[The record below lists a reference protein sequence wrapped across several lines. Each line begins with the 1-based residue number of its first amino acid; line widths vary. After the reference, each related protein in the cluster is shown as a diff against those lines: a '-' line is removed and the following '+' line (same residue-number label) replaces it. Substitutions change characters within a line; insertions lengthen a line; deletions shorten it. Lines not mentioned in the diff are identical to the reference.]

1 MRVIAGVQKGRP
13 LIGPPNHGLRPTPNR
28 VREALF
34 SILGP
39 RIAGARIAD
48 LYAGTG
54 AVGIEALSRGA
65 GHVAFV
71 ESDPQALRLVR
82 ANLVQCGL
90 AHLAAVYAT
99 SVADF
104 LRRKA
109 PTGIPY
115 DIIFADPPYRHDA
128 GKELLPAL
136 ASGPILAPDALVVLE
151 HFSKAALPTQ
161 VGQLCRRRQYRYGD
175 TTLSV
180 FGVSTEG
187 TSAL

>member
-1 MRVIAGVQKGRP
+1 MRVIAGEQKGRQ
-13 LIGPPNHGLRPTPNR
+13 LIGPPRRGLRPTPNR

-39 RIAGARIAD
+39 RLEGARVAD

-82 ANLVQCGL
+82 ANLAQCGL
-90 AHLAAVYAT
+90 ADLAVVYPMP
-99 SVADF
+99 VANF
-104 LRRKA
+104 LQREA
-109 PTGIPY
+109 PSCGPY
-115 DIIFADPPYRHDA
+115 DIIFADPPYRDDA
-128 GKELLPAL
+128 GTELLPSLTSGEAL
-136 ASGPILAPDALVVLE
+136 APMSLFILE
-151 HFSKAALPTQ
+151 HGSKAAVPTQ
-161 VGQLCRRRQYRYGD
+161 VGGLCRRRQYRYGD

-180 FGVSTEG
+180 FALSAEG
-187 TSAL
+187 MSVL